1 MQILVPYLVAA
12 ATFIVADLIW
22 LGYIAKDF
30 YYREMGRLL
39 ADSFSIAPAVAF
51 YLLYIAALV
60 YFAVLPALRSGQW
73 QDAII
78 PGAILGLTAYGT
90 YDLTALAVV
99 RDWPLRLSLV
109 DMAWGT
115 ILSALSAS
123 VAAYVVTRSL

>member
-22 LGYIAKDF
+22 LGYIAKNF

-39 ADSFSIAPAVAF
+39 ADNFSIAPAVAF

-73 QDAII
+73 QEAII